1 MKTKCCII
9 RYMLIQKYNYTPC
22 DRTTIDGKRHY
33 CLPDGSKV
41 PSVTTIL
48 DKTKPQEK
56 REALQKWRDAVG
68 AERAQQITTEA
79 ANRGTRMH
87 AYLEQYVLTA
97 DMKPLPSNPYAH
109 PSWFMA
115 AEVIL
120 KGLCNV
126 DEFWGVE
133 VPLYYSGL
141 YAGTTD
147 CLGVWKG
154 RPAIMDFK
162 QTNKPKKREW
172 IEDYFLQLCAYA
184 QAHNNMHG
192 TEINTGVILMAT
204 QPKLLPD
211 NTYTTPE
218 YQEFVIEG
226 DEFSHWSNEWSKRVE
241 LYYLTS

>member
-1 MKTKCCII
+1 MIT
-9 RYMLIQKYNYTPC
+9 QKFDYTPC
-22 DRTTIDGKRHY
+22 NRETIDGKRHY

-48 DKTKPQEK
+48 DRTKPAEEK
-56 REALQKWRDAVG
+56 EALNRWRKSVG
-68 AERAQQITTEA
+68 EQRAQEITTEA

-87 AYLEQYVLTA
+87 AYLEQYVLS
-97 DMKPLPSNPYAH
+97 DELKPLPSNPYAH

-115 AEVIL
+115 AQVIL
-120 KGLCNV
+120 QGLCNV

-147 CLGVWKG
+147 CLGMWKG

-172 IEDYFLQLCAYA
+172 IGGYFLQLAAYA

-192 TEINTGVILMAT
+192 TDINTGVILMAA

-211 NTYTTPE
+211 NTYSTPE
-218 YQEFVIEG
+218 YMEFVVEG
-226 DEFSHWSNEWSKRVE
+226 DEFAYWTNEWTKRVE
-241 LYYLTS
+241 LYYLSV

>member
-1 MKTKCCII
+1 MIVNKF
-9 RYMLIQKYNYTPC
+9 NYTPLN
-22 DRTTIDGKRHY
+22 RESVDGKRHY
-33 CLPDGSKV
+33 CLPNGSKV

-56 REALQKWRDAVG
+56 REALARWKASVG
-68 AERAQQITTEA
+68 EKRAQEITTEA

-87 AYLEQYVLTA
+87 AYLEMYAQTA
-97 DMKPLPSNPYAH
+97 DMSPLPGNPFAH
-109 PSWFMA
+109 ASWFMA
-115 AEVIL
+115 AEIIL

-162 QTNKPKKREW
+162 QSNKVKKREW
-172 IEDYFLQLCAYA
+172 IEDYFLQLAAYA
-184 QAHNNMHG
+184 QAHDHMHG
-192 TEINTGVILMAT
+192 TEIDTGVILMAV
-204 QPKLLPD
+204 QPKTLPD
-211 NTYTTPE
+211 GSMETPQ
-218 YQEFVIEG
+218 YLEFEVTG
-226 DEFSHWSNEWSKRVE
+226 DEFAHWKNEWNKRVE
-241 LYYLTS
+241 LYYLTR